1 MDRTAV
7 TVAACLSMSRSSG
20 RGFAGGG
27 RQPAWPGVEAATDEL
42 GSGLRSAVRCTGRQR
57 QC

>member
-27 RQPAWPGVEAATDEL
+27 RQPAWPGVEAATEEL
-42 GSGLRSAVRCTGRQR
+42 GSGLRSAVRQR